1 MIPTCKHPDVA
12 ECDRCVLNFLEPS
25 LMQEIG
31 NGLGCSQVQQL
42 LTLFRDVLN
51 QRAIVNLT
59 IDRQIEFMT
68 PQAEQLL
75 NRYFGCRES
84 NTLPGCLDH
93 WLKQQISQRSSNED
107 TLCSS
112 MPLHIEQSG
121 QQLLIYWVLDPL
133 KEQVFLLLEEREL
146 SAFSIVALESLGLTQ
161 REAEVLFWVA
171 KDKSNAAI
179 ARVLDCCE
187 GTVRKHLEHL

>member
-1 MIPTCKHPDVA
+1 
-12 ECDRCVLNFLEPS
+12 
-25 LMQEIG
+25 MQEIG